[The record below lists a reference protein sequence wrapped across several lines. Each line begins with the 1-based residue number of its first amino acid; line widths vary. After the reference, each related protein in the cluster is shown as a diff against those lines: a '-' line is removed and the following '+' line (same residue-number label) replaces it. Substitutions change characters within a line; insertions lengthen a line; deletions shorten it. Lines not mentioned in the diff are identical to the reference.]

1 MPAGRENQRVL
12 RGSGCQFSERG
23 RWEEVLEKSLA
34 AKVRVRKS
42 ARPME
47 MAYAPGDHRREKV
60 VVGDRL
66 VGDVLEVPL
75 GVGEPSEPAERCV

>member
-1 MPAGRENQRVL
+1 M
-12 RGSGCQFSERG
+12 
-23 RWEEVLEKSLA
+23 LEKSLA

-47 MAYAPGDHRREKV
+47 MAYAPGDQRREV